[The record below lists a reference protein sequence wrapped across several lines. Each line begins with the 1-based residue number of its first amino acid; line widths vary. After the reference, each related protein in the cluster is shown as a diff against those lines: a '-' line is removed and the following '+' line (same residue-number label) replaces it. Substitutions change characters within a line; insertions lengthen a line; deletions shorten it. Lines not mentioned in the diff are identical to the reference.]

1 MTFAKHTSDRRSQT
15 RIRPLRRAEPHPIQ
29 DLRRG
34 HTGALVISL
43 RRDDARVRPATP
55 ASSSLTVK
63 AAATALS
70 YYAGHA
76 LPAILLGVF
85 SWVVAESLAGF
96 AAYAEAMYPLPAS
109 RDPAETGLTETTRGA
124 KPSLSPLTMQV
135 SDASAEY
142 STQARPGARAD
153 CPTTRTDRRVSVTR
167 VVAAWWSTLCRA
179 RERRGAIEELQGLD
193 DRSLRDVGLSRCDI
207 EHIVRCGVRRE

>member
-15 RIRPLRRAEPHPIQ
+15 QIRQLRRAEPHPIQ

-76 LPAILLGVF
+76 LPAMLLGIF

-96 AAYAEAMYPLPAS
+96 AAYAEAMSPPPAS
-109 RDPAETGLTETTRGA
+109 RDPVETGLAETPRGA
-124 KPSLSPLTMQV
+124 KLSLSPLTMQV
-135 SDASAEY
+135 NDASAGY
-142 STQARPGARAD
+142 SNQARAE
-153 CPTTRTDRRVSVTR
+153 CPSARTDRRVSLTR
-167 VVAAWWSTLCRA
+167 VVAAWWSTLCQA
-179 RERRGAIEELQGLD
+179 RDRRGAIEELQGLD

-207 EHIVRCGVRRE
+207 EHIVRCGVRRG

>member
-1 MTFAKHTSDRRSQT
+1 MTFAKHASDRRSQT
-15 RIRPLRRAEPHPIQ
+15 QIRPLRRTEPHP
-29 DLRRG
+29 
-34 HTGALVISL
+34 GALVISL

-76 LPAILLGVF
+76 LPAMLLGIL
-85 SWVVAESLAGF
+85 SWAVAESLAGF
-96 AAYAEAMYPLPAS
+96 AAYAEAMYPPPAS
-109 RDPAETGLTETTRGA
+109 RDPLPAETGLIETPRGA
-124 KPSLSPLTMQV
+124 KPSSSPLTMQV
-135 SDASAEY
+135 NDASAGY
-142 STQARPGARAD
+142 GNDARPGARAE
-153 CPTTRTDRRVSVTR
+153 CPTARTDRRVSLAR

-179 RERRGAIEELQGLD
+179 RDRRGAIEELQGLD

-207 EHIVRCGVRRE
+207 EHIVRCGVRRG